1 MNFSELYKC
10 WHFAENLTHP
20 HNVAFHKSIHNNI
33 SEILPSPSRGEEKY
47 NEKRGLELRFYNHMK
62 DILRDNEQS
71 STMIK
76 ELVEEINRL
85 KEA

>member
-1 MNFSELYKC
+1 MNFSKLYEC
-10 WHFAENLTHP
+10 WHFAEILAHSNKVEL
-20 HNVAFHKSIHNNI
+20 HKVIHSNI
-33 SEILPSPSRGEEKY
+33 SAMIPSPSRGEEKCDDDINDIMQFHNY
-47 NEKRGLELRFYNHMK
+47 MK
-62 DILRDNEQS
+62 KILWDNKKS

>member
-1 MNFSELYKC
+1 MNFSKLYEC
-10 WHFAENLTHP
+10 WHFAEILAHSNKVEL
-20 HNVAFHKSIHNNI
+20 HKSIQ
-33 SEILPSPSRGEEKY
+33 EKY
-47 NEKRGLELRFYNHMK
+47 NEIMQFHNYMK
-62 DILRDNEQS
+62 KILRDNEQS

>member
-10 WHFAENLTHP
+10 WRFAENVAHP
-20 HNVAFHKSIHNNI
+20 HNVKLHKSIHNDI
-33 SEILPSPSRGEEKY
+33 CEMLPSPSRGEEKY
-47 NEKRGLELRFYNHMK
+47 NEIRRFHNYME
-62 DILRDNEQS
+62 DILNNNKKT

-76 ELVEEINRL
+76 ELVEEIDRL